1 MTMVDTKYYLKAL
14 LTALKHLHS
23 HRILHRDIK
32 PNNFLYNMEM
42 KTGMLI
48 DFGLAQV
55 NKNNT
60 NKYKNPFL

>member
-1 MTMVDTKYYLKAL
+1 
-14 LTALKHLHS
+14 
-23 HRILHRDIK
+23 
-32 PNNFLYNMEM
+32 MEM